1 MAISAHGR
9 GFEADAG
16 DWLTIRELLF
26 NAAVP
31 SRPVHRLA
39 TALNWRFLDGPRTR
53 RKCDS
58 VLSQNR
64 VLSLAIFLNQHS
76 GGSMRRL
83 TLASACFLVTAAS
96 PVLAA
101 DVTAGPSMT
110 SPGFDWTGYYAGLQA
125 GYGWGQADINGTSGP
140 PFSTSSD
147 PAGGFV
153 GGYVG
158 GLWQFNQA
166 VLGAEA
172 ELNYASI
179 GGSSSLGAGNSF
191 GSDVRWFGSID
202 AKAGFAMDR
211 VLIYGVGGRAF
222 AGIET

>member
-1 MAISAHGR
+1 
-9 GFEADAG
+9 
-16 DWLTIRELLF
+16 
-26 NAAVP
+26 
-31 SRPVHRLA
+31 
-39 TALNWRFLDGPRTR
+39 
-53 RKCDS
+53 
-58 VLSQNR
+58 
-64 VLSLAIFLNQHS
+64 
-76 GGSMRRL
+76 MRRL

-179 GGSSSLGAGNSF
+179 GGSSSLGGGNSF
-191 GSDVRWFGSID
+191 GSDVRWFGSVD

-211 VLIYGVGGRAF
+211 VLIYGVGGLAF
-222 AGIET
+222 AGIETSQQAGSTAFSETRSKAGWTVGAGIDYALTDQFVVGAQYRYYDFGSEHFDGTNGFSDRDQSTNLNTVRLNLSYKF

>member
-1 MAISAHGR
+1 
-9 GFEADAG
+9 
-16 DWLTIRELLF
+16 
-26 NAAVP
+26 
-31 SRPVHRLA
+31 
-39 TALNWRFLDGPRTR
+39 
-53 RKCDS
+53 
-58 VLSQNR
+58 
-64 VLSLAIFLNQHS
+64 
-76 GGSMRRL
+76 MRRL
-83 TLASACFLVTAAS
+83 TLASACFVVTAAS

-191 GSDVRWFGSID
+191 GSDVRWFGSVD

-211 VLIYGVGGRAF
+211 VLIYGVGGLAF
-222 AGIET
+222 AGIETSQQAGSAAFSETRSKAGWTVGAGIDYALTDQFVVGAQYRYYDFGSEHFDGTNGFSDRDQSTNLNTVRLNLSYKF